1 MALFQQCLKTINCM
15 GKLLAHHLNPKCIEP
30 VHEKLNKPSFA
41 YIAKLEEIIE
51 VKPSAY
57 YQLPYGGKLWQ

>member
-1 MALFQQCLKTINCM
+1 M
-15 GKLLAHHLNPKCIEP
+15 GKPLDHHLNPKCIEP

-51 VKPSAY
+51 LNHQHIIRYRMEGNFGSRKIW
-57 YQLPYGGKLWQ
+57 KIH